1 MPAIAHTA
9 SRQRGLSL
17 VELMISL
24 TISLMIT
31 ASIGYLYL
39 NSRQSYR
46 QQDSVARIQENGR
59 FALDA
64 ITQDIR
70 NAGYWGC
77 ATRNIAANGGQ
88 PINRLANPGFYAN
101 RFNRYIEGH
110 DWTGVTWSPVLPNNP
125 GVPLNDIG
133 NELNGSDILTLRG
146 GFGRT
151 EAVIAHASI
160 TAPTLDVLAANSRL
174 DVNDRAIVSDCANA
188 TVFEITGVANA
199 APNRTLT
206 HAAADLGRAYP
217 RGTIIEAT
225 SRTYYLRN
233 NPAGRPAL
241 YRITNGNAEELVE
254 NVMGMQITYGCDA
267 NNDGAIEGCDTD
279 GVGGS
284 DTNTY
289 VPASSLTWG
298 ANGAAWAQVR
308 AVRVRLL
315 LVSPETNISGPA
327 QTYRFRDTSGDGVPD
342 AETCPNNRLCY
353 VFTSTVA
360 LRNRLP

>member
-1 MPAIAHTA
+1 MPLSMHSRAH
-9 SRQRGLSL
+9 QQGLSL

-31 ASIGYLYL
+31 ATIGYIYL

-77 ATRNIAANGGQ
+77 ATRRIAAGGGQ
-88 PINRLANPGFYAN
+88 PINALTNAGYYAN
-101 RFNRYIEGH
+101 RFGRYLEGH
-110 DWTGVTWSPVLPNNP
+110 DWTGATWSPVLPNNP
-125 GVPLNDIG
+125 GVPLDDIS

-146 GFGRT
+146 AFGRP
-151 EAVIAHASI
+151 EAVITHASM
-160 TAPTLDVLAANSRL
+160 TSPNLTVLAANSRL
-174 DVNDRAIVSDCANA
+174 DANDRAIVSDCADA
-188 TVFEITGVANA
+188 TVFEITAAANA
-199 APNRTLT
+199 GANRNLT
-206 HAAADLGRAYP
+206 HAAATLGRAYP
-217 RGTIIEAT
+217 RGSISEAS

-241 YRITNGNAEELVE
+241 YRITNGTAEELVE
-254 NVMGMQITYGCDA
+254 NVTGMQITYGCDA

-298 ANGAAWAQVR
+298 ANGAAWEQVR
-308 AVRVRLL
+308 AIRVRLL
-315 LVSPETNISGPA
+315 LLSPDTNITGTQ
-327 QTYRFRDTSGDGVPD
+327 QTYRFRDIDNDGVLD